1 MVLCMSRRKYFF
13 YPKEEGRKEGKR
25 KRSSCNWKG
34 KAAPVKKIISSEEYW
49 SYHNTA
55 TFLLNLNVM
64 MFETIDMLVC
74 KLLGP
79 AFERLL
85 EWKAEGI
92 WRCVVNTHSLATSVQ
107 NARPELTLTKRSSL
121 SKAIYNTFTKK
132 EKRNAKQSCAAARVI
147 TSVSRMEQAASG
159 AAQFVR
165 HSLISSHVWPCL

>member
-1 MVLCMSRRKYFF
+1 MSRKKLYFF
-13 YPKEEGRKEGKR
+13 YPKEEGRKGEKR
-25 KRSSCNWKG
+25 TRSSCNWKG
-34 KAAPVKKIISSEEYW
+34 KAAPEKKKKNISSEEYW

-64 MFETIDMLVC
+64 MFEAIDRLVC

-79 AFERLL
+79 TFELLL

-121 SKAIYNTFTKK
+121 SKAVYNTFTK
-132 EKRNAKQSCAAARVI
+132 EKRNAYQSCAAERVI